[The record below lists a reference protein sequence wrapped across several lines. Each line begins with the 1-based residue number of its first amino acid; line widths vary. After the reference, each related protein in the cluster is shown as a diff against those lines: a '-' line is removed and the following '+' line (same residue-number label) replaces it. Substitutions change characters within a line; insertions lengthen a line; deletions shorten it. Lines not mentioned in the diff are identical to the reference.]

1 MMKELRLA
9 STHSH
14 AKSSELHSINNALV
28 NSVAFEM
35 NRQYHCRRTG
45 QLPSSHVYPRGNS
58 RSATATP
65 NGSPKRRLPQIPG
78 QGLPPGSTNNR
89 MGGSTSR
96 LTRGAEGGA
105 AMSYHASY
113 DGGLNH
119 GLTSSTRGQSLH
131 PSTRSHSMGHYG
143 GYSDTEIMVNDQ
155 RYYDGRVQQTTQFPA
170 DPYYENTLS
179 RQQPSGHMAGGYP
192 VDDRRAQPPPPPPR
206 NVNFE
211 GDPPIKSSGGPR
223 GAPPIGRS
231 LHYGDSDMESV
242 TSALSSHSAPHQRS
256 RRLG

>member
-1 MMKELRLA
+1 MK
-9 STHSH
+9 
-14 AKSSELHSINNALV
+14 KYN
-28 NSVAFEM
+28 FFF
-35 NRQYHCRRTG
+35 RRTG

-78 QGLPPGSTNNR
+78 QGLPPASTNNR

-96 LTRGAEGGA
+96 LTRGAEGGV

-119 GLTSSTRGQSLH
+119 GLSSSTQRGQTLH

-155 RYYDGRVQQTTQFPA
+155 RYYDGRGHTSQFPA
-170 DPYYENTLS
+170 STDPYYENTLS
-179 RQQPSGHMAGGYP
+179 RGHIPQQQVTGGGYP